1 LPRPLVYT
9 LDVREHRYYV
19 YILASASKVLYV
31 GMTKNLR
38 KRVWEHRTHAM
49 EGFTDDYNV
58 CRLVYWERFQDVRN
72 AIDREKQ
79 IKRWRRSKKIM
90 LIEMMNRDWHDLS
103 EGWYADSL
111 QPFGGVAEKQKT
123 RRSHD
128 GSFLNARVRS

>member
-1 LPRPLVYT
+1 LPWLLVYT

-19 YILASASKVLYV
+19 YILASASRVLYV
-31 GMTKNLR
+31 GMTNNLR

-72 AIDREKQ
+72 AINREKQ

-111 QPFGGVAEKQKT
+111 EP
-123 RRSHD
+123 RS
-128 GSFLNARVRS
+128 